1 MIFFTV
7 NNMKQ
12 PAERGIEVW
21 RCSDVQ
27 QCVINRSFILHID
40 KFIRMKRTKNA
51 FSVRHTSFLMLIH
64 EITDSIIK
72 ISRRRNISCM
82 HVSFAV
88 IARRIGICYQRQR
101 GTNSDTNETNDRWRN
116 KTRQR
121 KDMGRAEK
129 EEVEKWPWL
138 DRAAWQSHASWEVCC
153 FSVIADIF
161 GFIEWR
167 YPWHCI
173 RYYCG
178 YYILNYYNYHT
189 FDERLGKWTVKYV
202 KVWFLDRFFFS
213 FSGHDC
219 TW

>member
-1 MIFFTV
+1 
-7 NNMKQ
+7 
-12 PAERGIEVW
+12 
-21 RCSDVQ
+21 
-27 QCVINRSFILHID
+27 
-40 KFIRMKRTKNA
+40 
-51 FSVRHTSFLMLIH
+51 
-64 EITDSIIK
+64 
-72 ISRRRNISCM
+72 M

-202 KVWFLDRFFFS
+202 KVWFLDRFFFHS
-213 FSGHDC
+213 VDMIVHDNAIHIHITLMDNRVRVFLSIFFSLLHDV
-219 TW
+219 